1 MEHKAVGLTDVGRK
15 RDHNEDFFVMK
26 EDLGLYVVCDGMGG
40 HAAGEVA
47 SEMTATVVAKV
58 VQKNYS
64 HVIDFMAEPN
74 KANRERVKRLLE
86 AAIQRACKKVYET
99 SESDPSKH
107 GMGTTCVL
115 CLMVENGVFVA
126 HVGDSRCYLYRQN
139 ETHQVTEDHSLVNEY
154 VKQGVM
160 SKEDAQKHPQAN
172 LITRGV
178 GLQPTVQVD
187 TLYSETMDGD
197 ILLLCSDGLSEYLR
211 EIDITKMINAHSLEE
226 LPKLSIALANK
237 RGGKDNITSVLIQT
251 GDPAAEEASDSV
263 SKKVEMLK
271 KIPLFKNFDFQELT
285 KIMEVIEVH
294 RWGQGEL
301 ILEENSFGE
310 EMYIILSGH
319 VEVTKENIKIAEL
332 KPGHFFGEMSLI
344 DKTPRSATIR
354 SIDEAKLMVIHKK
367 PLFAVL
373 KKESRVAMKLFWALL
388 QTMSQRLRVTGE
400 EIASLKEA
408 KAEVSKTENDKDA
421 PSYGTDLSF
430 LDE

>member
-15 RDHNEDFFVMK
+15 RNHNEDFFVMK

-47 SEMTATVVAKV
+47 SEMTANVVVKV
-58 VQKNYS
+58 IQKNYT

-86 AAIQRACKKVYET
+86 TAIQRACKKVFET
-99 SESDPSKH
+99 SEKDSSKQ
-107 GMGTTCVL
+107 GMGTTCVV
-115 CLMVENGVFVA
+115 CLMVEDGAFVA

-139 ETHQVTEDHSLVNEY
+139 ETHQITEDHSLVNEY

-160 SKEDAQKHPQAN
+160 SKEDAQEHPQAN
-172 LITRGV
+172 LITRAV

-197 ILLLCSDGLSEYLR
+197 VILLCSDGLSEYLR
-211 EIDITKMINAHSLEE
+211 EKDITKLITSHALSD
-226 LPKLSIALANK
+226 LPKISVDLAND

-251 GDPAAEEASDSV
+251 GDPEAEAASDSI

-271 KIPLFKNFDFQELT
+271 KIPLFKNFNFQEIT
-285 KIMEVIEVH
+285 KILEVIEVH
-294 RWGQGEL
+294 RFGSGEL
-301 ILEENSFGE
+301 IIEEDSLGE

-319 VEVTKENIKIAEL
+319 VEVTKEKAKIAEL
-332 KPGHFFGEMSLI
+332 KPGSFFGEMSLI

-354 SIDEAKLMVIHKK
+354 SIDDTKMMVIHKR

-388 QTMSQRLRVTGE
+388 QTMSKRLRVTGE
-400 EIASLKEA
+400 EIVSLKGLQQEIENNQ
-408 KAEVSKTENDKDA
+408 EVT
-421 PSYGTDLSF
+421 PSYGTDLSY